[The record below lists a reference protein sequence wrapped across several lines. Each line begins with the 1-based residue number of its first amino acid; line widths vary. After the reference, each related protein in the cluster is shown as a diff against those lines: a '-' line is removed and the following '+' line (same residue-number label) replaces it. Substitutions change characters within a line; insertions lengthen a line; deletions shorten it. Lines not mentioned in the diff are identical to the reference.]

1 MPNGSRHH
9 SIHKPG
15 SRWLLAVCYL
25 LLSCGSLLGCARDL
39 GRGAAQGAVGEFE
52 RFLDKPETQQ
62 RINRLIDSTAVAVS
76 ASYQSRLE
84 PKVNATWASVLD
96 DGRGFLADGK
106 GTLRDAEAD
115 LSNQLDHSLSASLE
129 RLLRHNLSV
138 AGEEGRNQVALLSTQ
153 IERTFQE
160 RLSQSLSRAMG
171 ATVDTMVTHLAIGMR
186 TQIAPA
192 AALAAKKA
200 VNESVK
206 EASRQAQ
213 KTPMWKWA
221 VVLAIG
227 IIAGLA
233 GVILY
238 KIIRDRNQSRLALDL
253 ITREIDRTGNEE
265 LKSTIKKRAEN
276 KRVEPWLSGF
286 LSARKPGA

>member
-1 MPNGSRHH
+1 MPNECRRH
-9 SIHKPG
+9 SIYEGG
-15 SRWLLAVCYL
+15 SKWRLAIWCL
-25 LLSCGSLLGCARDL
+25 LLSFCSLLGCARDL

-52 RFLDKPETQQ
+52 LFLDKPETQA
-62 RINRLIDSTAVAVS
+62 RINRLIDSTMVAVS
-76 ASYQSRLE
+76 ASYESRLE
-84 PKVNATWASVLD
+84 PKVHATWASALD

-138 AGEEGRNQVALLSTQ
+138 AGEEGRNQVALLSSQ
-153 IERTFQE
+153 IEKTFQE

-186 TQIAPA
+186 TQISPA
-192 AALAAKKA
+192 AALAAKNA

-206 EASRQAQ
+206 EASNQAQ
-213 KTPMWKWA
+213 KTPLWKWG

-238 KIIRDRNQSRLALDL
+238 RVIRDRNQSRLVLDL

-265 LKSTIKKRAEN
+265 LKSTIKKRAET